1 MISLD
6 PPFTLPRPRII
17 GKGAHGYFCIVDLDQ
32 PIPEHSNI
40 FPPDHVRA
48 RRHVPRARLGPV
60 DDEVGP
66 GRKRKRLYSSTR
78 PAAEKS
84 GNFTVCLRYGNM
96 LFMDFIADDEMV
108 VVEQPWMDI
117 VNALPDALERRIYGA

>member
-1 MISLD
+1 M
-6 PPFTLPRPRII
+6 
-17 GKGAHGYFCIVDLDQ
+17 
-32 PIPEHSNI
+32 
-40 FPPDHVRA
+40 
-48 RRHVPRARLGPV
+48 PRARLGPV

-84 GNFTVCLRYGNM
+84 GNFTVCLQYGNM